1 MLDIR
6 RVLAS
11 APQQHKA
18 EKLNPLTTVWGEE
31 FDPSDVLSEHPR
43 PRMRRDNVLSLNG
56 MWDYAIVPLSGM
68 SDTKVLREALMQARM
83 PLQWDGKITVP
94 FSPEAPL
101 SGVNRTLHPN
111 ELLWY
116 RRLVELPKLSLQQR
130 FILHFEAVDW
140 MCACFVNGQL
150 VGTHTGGYLPF
161 SFDITDLLGMSKK
174 TEIAVCVYDP
184 SDAGVQLRGKQTLSR
199 GDIWY
204 TAQSGIWQSVWCEVV
219 SAAHLEGLTLKGDM
233 HGILQV
239 RARSIFGSRN
249 AFGSRNDART
259 DSLTNYLTLEVTVLD
274 TQKQEVLHATLPVG
288 KTVLRAFGRLK
299 TRICTQ

>member
-11 APQQHKA
+11 APQKHKA

-31 FDPSDVLSEHPR
+31 CDPLDVLSEYPR

-56 MWDYAIVPLSGM
+56 MWDYAIVPLNGT
-68 SDTKVLREALMQARM
+68 SDAKVLREALMQARM
-83 PLQWDGKITVP
+83 PLRWDGKITVP
-94 FSPEAPL
+94 FSPEASL

-116 RRLVELPKLSLQQR
+116 RRLVELPELSLQQR

-150 VGTHTGGYLPF
+150 AGTHTGGYVPF

-219 SAAHLEGLTLKGDM
+219 SAAHLEELTLKGDM
-233 HGILQV
+233 HGTLQV
-239 RARSIFGSRN
+239 RARSTFGSRN
-249 AFGSRNDART
+249 EALT
-259 DSLTNYLTLEVTVLD
+259 DSLTNSLTLEVTVLD
-274 TQKQEVLHATLPVG
+274 TQKQ
-288 KTVLRAFGRLK
+288 KVLRNLVAIRFWVNGVAKELK
-299 TRICTQ
+299 LSVMKKVD